1 MKSYIYFSLIF
12 LQLQFLD
19 YQQTRFRVRTGCQ
32 ISSFH
37 SPSPP
42 SSDQRNAAA
51 PPSTRKALRLAA
63 QSATTTSNGSVAAQR
78 CDVAAAP
85 PGSATQQRRI
95 LPKERRRRSATE
107 STAVAF
113 VVSQHRNVVVASS
126 TVERTRLVLRRRLV
140 LAVAAGIAM
149 AQWSLP
155 TADGCGRGRHGWIA
169 AHGKA
174 GARRSTSTCAYHW
187 GGSLFRQSQ
196 RWRHSGASPLMLL

>member
-1 MKSYIYFSLIF
+1 MSDLLISFSLSSI
-12 LQLQFLD
+12 LRPTKRSCAAIYAQGTSAGGTVGNDDEQ
-19 YQQTRFRVRTGCQ
+19 RVRGG
-32 ISSFH
+32 
-37 SPSPP
+37 
-42 SSDQRNAAA
+42 
-51 PPSTRKALRLAA
+51 
-63 QSATTTSNGSVAAQR
+63 ATVR
-78 CDVAAAP
+78 CGGGA

-95 LPKERRRRSATE
+95 LPKERRRRGATE